1 MLKNLVFKGEDINI
15 IEKANKTNVNEISFM
30 RKMNEYIDR
39 GQFKIFPRD
48 INKKEKNTQQ
58 MTIF

>member
-39 GQFKIFPRD
+39 DNSKFF
-48 INKKEKNTQQ
+48 
-58 MTIF
+58 

>member
-1 MLKNLVFKGEDINI
+1 MLKNLVFKEEDINI

-48 INKKEKNTQQ
+48 INKKEKNT
-58 MTIF
+58 

>member
-15 IEKANKTNVNEISFM
+15 IEKANKTNVSEISFI
-30 RKMNEYIDR
+30 RKMNEYIDM

-48 INKKEKNTQQ
+48 INKKEKNT
-58 MTIF
+58 